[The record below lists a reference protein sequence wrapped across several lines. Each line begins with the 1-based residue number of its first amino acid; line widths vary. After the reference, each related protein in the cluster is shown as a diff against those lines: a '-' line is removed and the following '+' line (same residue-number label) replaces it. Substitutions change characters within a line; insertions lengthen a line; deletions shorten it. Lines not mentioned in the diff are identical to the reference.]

1 MICDGSYFHVYIY
14 REGPETDDNGRR
26 KSCHGKFL
34 IFQEMTRHFKPGLE
48 EIWMKITSLDP

>member
-26 KSCHGKFL
+26 KSCHGKCL
-34 IFQEMTRHFKPGLE
+34 IFQEMTHFKPGLE